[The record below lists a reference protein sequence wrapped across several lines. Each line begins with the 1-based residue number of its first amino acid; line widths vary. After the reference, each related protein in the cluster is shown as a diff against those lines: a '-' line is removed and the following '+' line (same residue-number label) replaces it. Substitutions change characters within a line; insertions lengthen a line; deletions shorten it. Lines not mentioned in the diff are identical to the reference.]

1 MPSVEGGAFGVD
13 WQAFVYLNVF
23 LACSSFSCALP
34 TIEPYLAELNAL
46 PLWAYAVA
54 IYSVGQFLASPL
66 WGYLCSIYR
75 SEHALYASLLI
86 GILGG
91 FLYATARSGVEILIA
106 RLLIGLYTGSQEACH
121 RTIVVRCTTDTERT
135 IAQAGVST
143 ATVLGFLFGPALAGI
158 FFFKSFGPVNL
169 LGMSFRLDTF
179 TGPGWLIVFFCFIS
193 FFFVSIGLTQ
203 EQTKGLPQCISSPR
217 SPAAASSSL
226 SLPSS
231 SSSFPHHHPASSEV
245 ANLNDDGDVSAAAAV
260 FAANGGSAGSPS
272 PSSSSS
278 QFGLEAN
285 AHRNGLN
292 DNNSSS
298 TTKNNN
304 NANIGEKFVGR
315 SSSPSKR
322 RKSPSLVV
330 VVTPPRRKK
339 NDNNSISA
347 ATSSSSISSPP
358 SQRRRQL
365 LAHQRDNNDGAADYG
380 HDQKNVKMVCDDV
393 RSMKM
398 PMKVAG
404 LFVCGM
410 VLFVNALGFSA
421 YETIT
426 TPLVKNDFG
435 WDLFYADVLFVAA
448 GIVCILVFFI
458 IKCTSASVEDRYLL
472 LCGVVFSTIGYGLM
486 LEFFDNRL
494 PLPRFLMGFAAVNA
508 AMELNR
514 SVTMSL
520 ASKILHPKSPN
531 HGLLQ
536 GMLISCV
543 ACARIIGPV
552 YAVWVWDATD
562 TTRFSQ
568 GHWVFLGLFV
578 CFIITTIV
586 YGACFSVL
594 RPYKVLYEEWLTE
607 EEEIQGKKHALK
619 TPLLKTKLDR
629 YQHGPKIRTG

>member
-91 FLYATARSGVEILIA
+91 VLYATARSGVEILIA

-169 LGMSFRLDTF
+169 LGMSFRSNRNNNVL
-179 TGPGWLIVFFCFIS
+179 LS
-193 FFFVSIGLTQ
+193 GLTQ

-226 SLPSS
+226 SLSSS

-298 TTKNNN
+298 TNKNNN
-304 NANIGEKFVGR
+304 NANIGEKIVGR

-330 VVTPPRRKK
+330 
-339 NDNNSISA
+339 
-347 ATSSSSISSPP
+347 
-358 SQRRRQL
+358 L

-380 HDQKNVKMVCDDV
+380 HDQKMSTTSAATTAAFSEPLSAQKAKNNNIINVKMVCDDV

-568 GHWVFLGLFV
+568 GHWVFLGVQCCYQNMLYFYRGIESKGCVIEAIKQRHFV
-578 CFIITTIV
+578 SPPF
-586 YGACFSVL
+586 
-594 RPYKVLYEEWLTE
+594 
-607 EEEIQGKKHALK
+607 
-619 TPLLKTKLDR
+619 TPL
-629 YQHGPKIRTG
+629 